1 MESAFREALTF
12 REGFDKERF
21 RHNLNELLDA
31 FSIGNT
37 ELARY
42 LSYDASCLSRIRSG
56 QRTPRDTAAFALSVG
71 RFVARRCQSGGE
83 LEQLAALIGASLP
96 ADAGNEEYAREVAQ
110 YLCAKDA
117 VGSTGNMERFLQK
130 MDEFDLEEYIR
141 VIHFNEIKAPTS
153 PLQLPT
159 ARFYTGL
166 SELMDAQLDFL
177 KATVLSRSN
186 SPVTMY
192 SDLPMV
198 VRNVKGYRN
207 LQKKLR
213 EQSPEEVEKDPDFK
227 VTIQTTRQVWGAI
240 VALGILAGTTLAF
253 SVFRSGRS
261 LRSMTPLLW
270 PCLFYASH

>member
-1 MESAFREALTF
+1 
-12 REGFDKERF
+12 
-21 RHNLNELLDA
+21 
-31 FSIGNT
+31 
-37 ELARY
+37 
-42 LSYDASCLSRIRSG
+42 
-56 QRTPRDTAAFALSVG
+56 
-71 RFVARRCQSGGE
+71 
-83 LEQLAALIGASLP
+83 
-96 ADAGNEEYAREVAQ
+96 
-110 YLCAKDA
+110 
-117 VGSTGNMERFLQK
+117 
-130 MDEFDLEEYIR
+130 
-141 VIHFNEIKAPTS
+141 
-153 PLQLPT
+153 
-159 ARFYTGL
+159 
-166 SELMDAQLDFL
+166 
-177 KATVLSRSN
+177 
-186 SPVTMY
+186 MY